1 MRTAG
6 IILTA
11 AAGLLLAA
19 AAPAETPAWRQI
31 TVFRPHDQAVAEAF
45 AAADTAWAET
55 WHPDDAERLALADAL
70 GDAVPEPEFTFHRAS
85 GDGHDLG
92 WVLILDELGLH
103 EPITHLIKVGPDRR
117 VEEVQVLVF
126 RETRGDQ
133 IKRPRFLKQFRG
145 RQAGDR
151 LEVGRDVDGVTG
163 ATYSSRAIARGVR
176 KALALVEARYPRP
189 RDLAADQR

>member
-45 AAADTAWAET
+45 AAADSAWAET

-85 GDGHDLG
+85 GDGVSNQRFV
-92 WVLILDELGLH
+92 WPV
-103 EPITHLIKVGPDRR
+103 VGVRDAGFIWA
-117 VEEVQVLVF
+117 VH
-126 RETRGDQ
+126 TRG
-133 IKRPRFLKQFRG
+133 P
-145 RQAGDR
+145 
-151 LEVGRDVDGVTG
+151 
-163 ATYSSRAIARGVR
+163 
-176 KALALVEARYPRP
+176 
-189 RDLAADQR
+189 